1 MIFEKSGGAV
11 DWLIVGLGNPGQKYE
26 HTRHN
31 MGFLTVD
38 LLAEQLNVKLN
49 KVKFKSAYNIVRF
62 GGQKC
67 LVMKP
72 QTYMNL
78 SGEAV
83 REAAQFYKI
92 PADHVLVIYD
102 DVSLPVGKLR
112 VRPTGSAG
120 GHNGIKNIIAHLGTQ
135 DFPRIKIGTGADFD
149 AGEILGAQV
158 GDDVLDAVMTTG
170 GAGGPHPQLAHGE
183 GHVIVDHQHM
193 VGGNFVELRSL
204 TDGFAGE
211 VHIGLG
217 LHHQALLAPEADDV
231 IGRLEL
237 HFVQFHVQLFRQQIH
252 REKAHIVAGVLIF
265 LAGIAQAHDEPVH
278 RPAGFFKDHREF
290 LLVCLYHIPKETG
303 KQVCFPVFYITLNA
317 LILGRI
323 VTGTAWRWKPPD
335 RYARWPQRT
344 WKPRTDT

>member
-1 MIFEKSGGAV
+1 MLYTQMGALRPWWPGCAAV
-11 DWLIVGLGNPGQKYE
+11 FYIICPPGRSVIIVHG
-26 HTRHN
+26 
-31 MGFLTVD
+31 
-38 LLAEQLNVKLN
+38 LLA
-49 KVKFKSAYNIVRF
+49 
-62 GGQKC
+62 
-67 LVMKP
+67 
-72 QTYMNL
+72 
-78 SGEAV
+78 AV
-83 REAAQFYKI
+83 F
-92 PADHVLVIYD
+92 D
-102 DVSLPVGKLR
+102 DVLRGLNGSFKAFHQDLPLR
-112 VRPTGSAG
+112 LRGNADDPVD
-120 GHNGIKNIIAHLGTQ
+120 HLGTA
-135 DFPRIKIGTGADFD
+135 PCRGTGADFD
-149 AGEILGAQV
+149 AGEILGTQV
-158 GDDVLDAVMTTG
+158 GDDVLDAVVTAG

-204 TDGFAGE
+204 MDGFAGE

-231 IGRLEL
+231 IGRFEL

-317 LILGRI
+317 LIFGRI
-323 VTGTAWRWKPPD
+323 VTGTAWRWRPPD
-335 RYARWPQRT
+335 RYAQ
-344 WKPRTDT
+344 